1 MTGVFK
7 RIFCLCRMCPCA
19 CSIKPSFLSRSR
31 SFFSSSFGSC
41 CKAERRN
48 INDIYALDMT
58 ESLEKYFSK
67 IEDSYV
73 LIIEREHIRVRSPI
87 QNNGGKTN
95 KTSITRGLK
104 EY

>member
-1 MTGVFK
+1 MSLRVFDLSF
-7 RIFCLCRMCPCA
+7 R
-19 CSIKPSFLSRSR
+19 PSLLFFLARDL
-31 SFFSSSFGSC
+31 FFRRVSVRAANR
-41 CKAERRN
+41 KQAKRRN

-67 IEDSYV
+67 IEDSCV

>member
-1 MTGVFK
+1 MSLRVFDQ
-7 RIFCLCRMCPCA
+7 A
-19 CSIKPSFLSRSR
+19 
-31 SFFSSSFGSC
+31 FFSFSLEIFFFRRVSVRAANR
-41 CKAERRN
+41 KQAERRN

-67 IEDSYV
+67 IEDSCV

>member
-1 MTGVFK
+1 
-7 RIFCLCRMCPCA
+7 
-19 CSIKPSFLSRSR
+19 
-31 SFFSSSFGSC
+31 
-41 CKAERRN
+41 
-48 INDIYALDMT
+48 MT

>member
-1 MTGVFK
+1 MSLRVFDQ
-7 RIFCLCRMCPCA
+7 A
-19 CSIKPSFLSRSR
+19 
-31 SFFSSSFGSC
+31 FFSFSLEIFFFVKSVRANR
-41 CKAERRN
+41 KQAERRN
-48 INDIYALDMT
+48 INDIYTLDMT